1 MFYLLLLAYFLEK
14 IINDFNNQ
22 NFVLYNQIECN
33 SFDEKEIRDG
43 FKGKIFVNKWNI
55 VMVIGYN

>member
-1 MFYLLLLAYFLEK
+1 MFYLLLLAYFWEK

-22 NFVLYNQIECN
+22 NFVLYNQVECN

-43 FKGKIFVNKWNI
+43 F
-55 VMVIGYN
+55 MVIGYN